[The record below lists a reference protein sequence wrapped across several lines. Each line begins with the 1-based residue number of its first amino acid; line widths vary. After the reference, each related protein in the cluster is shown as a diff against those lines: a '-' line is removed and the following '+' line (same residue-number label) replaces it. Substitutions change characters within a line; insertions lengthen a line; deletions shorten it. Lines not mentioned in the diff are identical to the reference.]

1 MEIKVGILTATMSDI
16 NAQVALQAIAYVSNH
31 TMLPTNHSLVGFV
44 HATDLTA
51 GTGIAALS
59 KAVEDGVVA
68 VIGPVNSFVAYTIQP
83 FAAVSRTPLIDIGSL
98 SAGLVNLPFFLR
110 LTASH
115 RQQFLMMAAMCQ
127 SVNLSSVGLI
137 HDSYWTD
144 GSIWEQVMEA
154 SNLKVMLAMG
164 VNTSADTH
172 TIAATLQAM
181 DVTISS
187 ARPKIKPFSLDCCTL
202 GGIANI

>member
-1 MEIKVGILTATMSDI
+1 
-16 NAQVALQAIAYVSNH
+16 
-31 TMLPTNHSLVGFV
+31 
-44 HATDLTA
+44 
-51 GTGIAALS
+51 
-59 KAVEDGVVA
+59 
-68 VIGPVNSFVAYTIQP
+68 
-83 FAAVSRTPLIDIGSL
+83 
-98 SAGLVNLPFFLR
+98 
-110 LTASH
+110 
-115 RQQFLMMAAMCQ
+115 MAAMCQ

-154 SNLKVMLAMG
+154 SNLKVSACCSRFFHLSFSVNRTLQVMLAMG